1 MSILHDITHLLLP
14 RRCPVC
20 QRRLEYTEQSLCAV
34 CASCLP
40 RLWLPGIDDNDM
52 LRHLWTRVPVEHAF
66 SLVAYRHNSPF
77 HQLLMRIKYQSDTAL
92 AYRLGW
98 WAGSEAVRAGLDEYA
113 DVLVP
118 VPLTARRLRE
128 RGYNQARLLADGM
141 GRAMGVPVM
150 ELLVRQQQGT
160 SQTHLSGEGRAQNT
174 TRIYHARLPEA
185 LRGGQ
190 GGAGGRR
197 DDHGIHPGP
206 MCRGHP
212 RGRPLCPREPAHP
225 GLCGGVREV
234 PDGSRE
240 ARPDG
245 RKVFC
250 SALRW
255 PVQRAS
261 SGIAAR
267 CDGAC
272 TALHLSSRFS
282 SPTPACRCLFPH
294 HSPAQALPYAWTCM

>member
-1 MSILHDITHLLLP
+1 MSILHDITRLLLP

-77 HQLLMRIKYQSDTAL
+77 HQLLMHIKYQSDTAL

-150 ELLVRQQQGT
+150 ELLARQQQGT

-185 LRGGQ
+185 LRGGRVVLVDDVMTTGSTLAQ
-190 GGAGGRR
+190 CAEAILEADPSAHVSLLTLAFAG
-197 DDHGIHPGP
+197 
-206 MCRGHP
+206 
-212 RGRPLCPREPAHP
+212 E
-225 GLCGGVREV
+225 
-234 PDGSRE
+234 
-240 ARPDG
+240 
-245 RKVFC
+245 
-250 SALRW
+250 
-255 PVQRAS
+255 
-261 SGIAAR
+261 
-267 CDGAC
+267 
-272 TALHLSSRFS
+272 
-282 SPTPACRCLFPH
+282 
-294 HSPAQALPYAWTCM
+294 